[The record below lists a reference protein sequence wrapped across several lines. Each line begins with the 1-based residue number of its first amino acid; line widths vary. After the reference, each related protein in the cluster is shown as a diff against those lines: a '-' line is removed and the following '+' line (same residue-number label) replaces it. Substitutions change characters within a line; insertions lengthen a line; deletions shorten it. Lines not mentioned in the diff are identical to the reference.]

1 MNIFVTSP
9 DPVESA
15 QVLPDKHIVKMP
27 LETCQMLAVVYS
39 KWYFNW
45 GNDLLPKKDGTPY
58 NTEKGA
64 FRGHPCTI
72 WAAESIA
79 NTAWLIQHGF
89 GLLEEYTH
97 RYGKVHSCQTTMNA
111 AEKVFEEKTGKTLLC
126 HKDQNHSHLQDP
138 MSLNMTQALT
148 LLLLTNVIYRPNL
161 GLHLIIYVTHPKNQI
176 GYER

>member
-1 MNIFVTSP
+1 MNIFVTDP
-9 DPVESA
+9 DPVKSA
-15 QVLPDKHIVKMP
+15 EVLPDKHVVKMP

-39 KWYFNW
+39 KWYYNW

-89 GLLEEYTH
+89 GLLQEYTH
-97 RYGKVHSCQTTMNA
+97 RYGKIHSCQTAMNA
-111 AEKVFEEKTGKTLLC
+111 AERVFEEKTGRTLLC
-126 HKDQNHSHLQDP
+126 HKDVHNVVLFFYIIFYLYNFTLSTHTVTPYRVAHS
-138 MSLNMTQALT
+138 TT
-148 LLLLTNVIYRPNL
+148 
-161 GLHLIIYVTHPKNQI
+161 
-176 GYER
+176 

>member
-1 MNIFVTSP
+1 MCIR
-9 DPVESA
+9 DR
-15 QVLPDKHIVKMP
+15 
-27 LETCQMLAVVYS
+27 
-39 KWYFNW
+39 WYYDW

-58 NTEKGA
+58 NTEKGP

-72 WAAESIA
+72 RAAESIA

-126 HKDQNHSHLQDP
+126 HKEATPFAFAGPDEFKYDTSIDTLTAYKRYISSKSWAASNYLRDP
-138 MSLNMTQALT
+138 SKK
-148 LLLLTNVIYRPNL
+148 PNWL
-161 GLHLIIYVTHPKNQI
+161 
-176 GYER
+176 

>member
-1 MNIFVTSP
+1 MNIFVTDPSP
-9 DPVESA
+9 TVSA

-27 LETCQMLAVVYS
+27 LESCQMLAIVCS
-39 KWYFNW
+39 EKWGHGY
-45 GNDLLPKKDGTPY
+45 GEIHKKDGEPY

-97 RYGKVHSCQTTMNA
+97 RYGKIHSCQTAMNA
-111 AEKVFEEKTGKTLLC
+111 AEKVFEEKTGRTLLC
-126 HKDQNHSHLQDP
+126 HKEATPFAFAGPDVFKYDTSIDTLTAYKRYISSKPWAASNYLRDP
-138 MSLNMTQALT
+138 SKK
-148 LLLLTNVIYRPNL
+148 PNWL
-161 GLHLIIYVTHPKNQI
+161 
-176 GYER
+176 

>member
-1 MNIFVTSP
+1 MNIFVTDPSP
-9 DPVESA
+9 TVSA

-27 LETCQMLAVVYS
+27 LESCQMLAIVCS
-39 KWYFNW
+39 EKWGHGY
-45 GNDLLPKKDGTPY
+45 GEIHKKDGEPY
-58 NTEKGA
+58 KTDKGA

-126 HKDQNHSHLQDP
+126 HKEATPFAFAGPDEFKYDTSID
-138 MSLNMTQALT
+138 TLT
-148 LLLLTNVIYRPNL
+148 AYKRYISSKPWAASNYLRNPSKKPNWL
-161 GLHLIIYVTHPKNQI
+161 
-176 GYER
+176 